1 MGSTPSVGTKPEQLG
16 IAACLSR
23 CGPYI
28 ATVRYLIFL
37 CLACGLAPRLVAQP
51 LLGGKPGS
59 GARSP
64 VGLELKLGQDRFLPR
79 ERMEL
84 EIMVRNQTGQPLTF
98 RPEDDWLDVTVTTVL
113 NVPGEGSLVT
123 RLRPVVISES
133 FTVNHTLGAKATV
146 DIAPC
151 FDLSRPGRYKVS
163 AAMKYSGARPPLVSQ
178 PVIFEVVPGS
188 VLWEQQ
194 FGWRGTDA
202 GAQEEVRKYSLQQ
215 LTSTQHRLQ
224 FYVTVTDGDE
234 SILRQ
239 VSLGRANAADRPQS
253 RLDRLS
259 NLHVLHQTGPRWFT
273 HTVIDPKG
281 EVRIRATYE
290 ATDPTR
296 ARPGLKT
303 DDDGLV
309 NVSNAARVARPDDL
323 MPSKLPPPPPAASVE
338 RRGP

>member
-1 MGSTPSVGTKPEQLG
+1 
-16 IAACLSR
+16 
-23 CGPYI
+23 
-28 ATVRYLIFL
+28 
-37 CLACGLAPRLVAQP
+37 
-51 LLGGKPGS
+51 
-59 GARSP
+59 
-64 VGLELKLGQDRFLPR
+64 
-79 ERMEL
+79 MEL

-98 RPEDDWLDVTVTTVL
+98 RPEDEWLDVTVSTVL

-123 RLRPVVISES
+123 RLRPVTIPDS
-133 FTVNHTLGAKATV
+133 FTVNTTLSAKATV

-151 FDLSRPGRYKVS
+151 FDLSRTGRYKVVAS
-163 AAMKYSGARPPLVSQ
+163 IKYSGTRPPLVSQ

-188 VLWEQQ
+188 VIWEQQ
-194 FGWRGTDA
+194 FGWRGSDA

-234 SILRQ
+234 NILRQ
-239 VSLGRANAADRPQS
+239 ISLGRANAADRPQS

-273 HTVIDPKG
+273 HTVVNPKG
-281 EVRIRATYE
+281 DVRIRATYE

-303 DDDGLV
+303 DDDGLIS
-309 NVSNAARVARPDDL
+309 VSSAVRVARPDDL
-323 MPSKLPPPPPAASVE
+323 VPAKLPPPPAASVE